1 MGQKWKDTVGL
12 AVRPGLD
19 ECIVEAGIIPGEDRY
34 FKSNSCSEAINTA
47 ITVVVYSDPDF
58 DPEVCEACNVDSIGE
73 MGGDDGYCAYSIEL
87 PCTECE
93 TPPSSS
99 PTKAP
104 SSETVTTDVPTTSET
119 TSKPSS
125 GSVTTDRPT
134 TSETTSEPSSGT
146 VTTDRPTSETTSE
159 PKGCSIPAPPK
170 ILDYICK
177 TDTGELMT
185 EPIAMPEDALV
196 ITQSIDDMLEFRLTQ
211 AWADAGTS
219 IAVRSDV
226 DDECVV
232 KPGLDFGEVENF
244 SGDYCTEGDAGF
256 NIVVYFDPDFDPDD
270 CEACNAEKNDLSE
283 MGDIAFCAYRVEIPC
298 ESIPVDCPS
307 PTASPTTLS
316 PTSFPTFTEDTVSCP
331 SDIKVL
337 RTSGVTAYPPEDAR
351 FQPVKIVSQDVT
363 SVTVELKQAWDGPI
377 DRFFYE
383 YRKNEFSN
391 QCFEE
396 TGIPDI
402 PGTIIDRG
410 FQIQC
415 NELKPTAFLRICLQD
430 ESDALLNELD
440 DGTVPKCCY
449 SEAPEDTPTVCYH
462 LEIACESECVEGE
475 APKEARR
482 KRARRK
488 RHLRATSNTSIA

>member
-58 DPEVCEACNVDSIGE
+58 DPEVCEACNVESIDE
-73 MGGDDGYCAYSIEL
+73 MGDEGYCAYSIEL

-93 TPPSSS
+93 IPPSSS

-104 SSETVTTDVPTTSET
+104 SSGTL
-119 TSKPSS
+119 
-125 GSVTTDRPT
+125 TTDRPT

-170 ILDYICK
+170 ILDYVCK
-177 TDTGELMT
+177 TDTGEIMT
-185 EPIAMPEDALV
+185 DPIAMPEDALV
-196 ITQSIDDMLEFRLTQ
+196 VTQSTDDMLEFSLTQ

-219 IAVRSDV
+219 IAVRSDI

-232 KPGLDFGEVENF
+232 KPGMDFGEVQNF
-244 SGDYCTEGDAGF
+244 SGNYCTKGDAGF
-256 NIVVYFDPDFDPDD
+256 NVVVYFDPDFDPDD
-270 CEACNAEKNDLSE
+270 CEACNVEKSDLSE

-298 ESIPVDCPS
+298 EPIPVDCPS

-316 PTSFPTFTEDTVSCP
+316 PTSFPTFIEDTVSCP

-337 RTSGVTAYPPEDAR
+337 KTYGVTAYPPEDAR
-351 FQPVKIVSQDVT
+351 VHPVKIVSQDVT
-363 SVTVELKQAWDGPI
+363 SVTIELKQAWNAPI

-383 YRKNEFSN
+383 YRKNQFSN

-396 TGIPDI
+396 TAIPDI
-402 PGTIIDRG
+402 PGAIISKP

-415 NELKPTAFLRICLQD
+415 NVLQPIAFLRLCLQD
-430 ESDALLNELD
+430 ESDVLLDELD
-440 DGTVPKCCY
+440 DGTVSKCCY
-449 SEAPEDTPTVCYH
+449 SEAPEDTPTVCYRI
-462 LEIACESECVEGE
+462 EIACKSECVRDDGEGQG
-475 APKEARR
+475 PKESRQS
-482 KRARRK
+482 
-488 RHLRATSNTSIA
+488 RHLRAISNTSGA